1 MITVWSYLLRDAQ
14 VDYAWSYCN
23 GSVDVVD
30 VVNFFEPVR
39 LDDYSIFL
47 RHNSSGKIGASP
59 SCQKIQLLTTHNF
72 DDSNQSKCSSSSTFG
87 LGAA

>member
-30 VVNFFEPVR
+30 VVNFFEPIR

-47 RHNSSGKIGASP
+47 RHNSSGKTGASS
-59 SCQKIQLLTTHNF
+59 SCQESHFLTIQNF
-72 DDSNQSKCSSSSTFG
+72 DDSNQSK
-87 LGAA
+87 